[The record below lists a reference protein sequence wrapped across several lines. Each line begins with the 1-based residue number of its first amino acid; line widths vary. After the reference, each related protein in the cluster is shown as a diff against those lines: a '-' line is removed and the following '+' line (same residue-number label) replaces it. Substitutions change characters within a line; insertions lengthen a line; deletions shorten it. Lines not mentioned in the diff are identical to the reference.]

1 MSRVLV
7 RADAAPDIGTGH
19 VMRCLAVAEA
29 LADLGHDA
37 VFAMARSTPAID
49 RRLDSSGFRRLA
61 LPGPP
66 AGAADCEATVAAA
79 RGALAVIL
87 DGYGF
92 DETYRAGLR
101 RSGARVAAF
110 DDLAD
115 RTALHADVVVNPAPQ
130 AGALPYA
137 TIAHGAVLL
146 LGPAY
151 AALRREVREAAS
163 APRCPL
169 QERRAVLVTFGGS
182 DPLGLT
188 LPCVERL
195 AAALPGDVRLLVAV
209 GGSTPDAAA
218 ILRSVAG
225 FGARVEPLL
234 DTPAMGNLMAR
245 AGLAVSA
252 AGGTTAEL
260 CALGVPTVLVT
271 VADNQAPAAAEVGA
285 AGWCLSVDGRSADAA
300 GRITGAAVRLWHDFP
315 ERLRMTEAT
324 RRLVDGQGAMRIARA
339 ILSSAA
345 SMDARILAG

>member
-1 MSRVLV
+1 MSRILV
-7 RADAAPDIGTGH
+7 RADATPEIGTGH

-29 LADLGHDA
+29 LSDLGHDI

-49 RRLDSSGFRRLA
+49 ARLSGAGFRRLA
-61 LPGPP
+61 IPGPP
-66 AGAADCEATVAAA
+66 AGLADLEATATAA
-79 RGALAVIL
+79 RDAVAVIL

-101 RSGARVAAF
+101 RSGARVAVF

-115 RTALHADVVVNPAPQ
+115 RAALHADVVVNPAPQ
-130 AGALPYA
+130 AAALPYA
-137 TIAHGAVLL
+137 AIAPEALLL

-163 APRCPL
+163 APRRSL
-169 QERRAVLVTFGGS
+169 EERRTVLVTFGGS

-195 AAALPGDVRLLVAV
+195 VRLLPDDVRILVAI
-209 GGSTPDAAA
+209 GGSTSDADVV
-218 ILRSVAG
+218 LRSVAG
-225 FGARVEPLL
+225 FGARVEPHL
-234 DTPAMGNLMAR
+234 DSPAMGRLMAR

-285 AGWCLSVDGRSADAA
+285 AGWCVPVDGRLDDAA
-300 GRITGAAVRLWHDFP
+300 VRIAGAAVRLWHDVP

-339 ILSSAA
+339 ILPSAE
-345 SMDARILAG
+345 SVDAQTPAG